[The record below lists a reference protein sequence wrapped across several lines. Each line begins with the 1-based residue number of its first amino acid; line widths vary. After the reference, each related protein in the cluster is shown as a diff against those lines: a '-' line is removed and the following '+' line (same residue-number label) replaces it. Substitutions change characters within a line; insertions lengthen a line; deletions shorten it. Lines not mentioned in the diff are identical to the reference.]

1 MNRNTVL
8 GTCALGLLLLL
19 GLLVS
24 QQETVVFD
32 SSSVESESGKP
43 PHLQIATFDSVTPH
57 SLMASSPPAKTDII
71 QLANANNRFGF
82 DLLTQIEAQSPLHRA
97 ESTVPAVTSSESP
110 NQNMMISPPSV
121 ALALAMVRNGTAGDT
136 LTEIDRVLNLDLDTQ
151 NINPSYAQLR
161 ATLTNTDTDDVE
173 LAIANSLWV
182 NQNITLKDQYLN
194 IAQEFYDAQV
204 SNLDFANVA
213 VKNTINQWVADNTNN
228 KIPEII
234 DAVNPDDAM
243 YLVNAIYFKGSWSQK
258 FDADATSQQPFE
270 RSPEASKTVAMMSQT
285 GEYSYYENEQFQAV
299 RLPYGEGKLG
309 MYIFLPQTSSSLE
322 QFQQQLNL
330 DNWQEWLE
338 NMRSQA
344 GNISLPKFTL
354 EYDTELS
361 DILQALG
368 MQQVFIPLQADFS
381 RLTDSPVA
389 IDTVKHKTVIE
400 VNEEGSEA
408 AGVTSIGVRITS
420 AIPETQPFDFN
431 VNRPFFF
438 AICDETTESIL
449 FMGNVFDPQ

>member
-8 GTCALGLLLLL
+8 GTCALGLLLVL

-24 QQETVVFD
+24 QQEAVIFD
-32 SSSVESESGKP
+32 SSSVETEFDQP
-43 PHLQIATFDSVTPH
+43 PHLQMAIFDQVNLPI
-57 SLMASSPPAKTDII
+57 MASSPAAKSNIN

-82 DLLTQIEAQSPLHRA
+82 DLLTQLETQS
-97 ESTVPAVTSSESP
+97 EQ

-121 ALALAMVRNGTAGDT
+121 AIALAMVRNGTAGDT
-136 LTEIDRVLNLDLDTQ
+136 LAEIDRVLNLDAIDTQ
-151 NINPSYAQLR
+151 NIDPSYAQLSE
-161 ATLTNTDTDDVE
+161 TLTNANDVE

-194 IAQEFYDAQV
+194 TAQEFYDAQV
-204 SNLDFANVA
+204 SNLDFANAA
-213 VKNTINQWVADNTNN
+213 VTNTINQWVADNTNN
-228 KIPEII
+228 KITQIV

-258 FDADATSQQPFE
+258 FDADATSQQPFYLQ
-270 RSPEASKTVAMMSQT
+270 PEASKQVAMMSQT
-285 GEYSYYENEQFQAV
+285 GNYSYYENEQFQAV

-330 DNWQEWLE
+330 DNWQEWIG
-338 NMRSQA
+338 NMRSQP

-354 EYDTELS
+354 EYDTELN
-361 DILQALG
+361 DVLQALG

-381 RLTDSPVA
+381 RLTDSSVA

-438 AICDETTESIL
+438 AIRDDATESIL